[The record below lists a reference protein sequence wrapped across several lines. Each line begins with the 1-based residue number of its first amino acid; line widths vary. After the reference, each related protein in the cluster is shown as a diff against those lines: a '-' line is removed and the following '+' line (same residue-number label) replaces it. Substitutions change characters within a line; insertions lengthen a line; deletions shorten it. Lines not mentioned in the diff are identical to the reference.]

1 MGCCREGVTLLYI
14 DGVYYLVIEI
24 YLTSAKCWMVECIYN
39 DQVKH
44 FNIADKDIK
53 LIMHSNQYS
62 IHKFLLSN
70 ICQSCSGTR
79 AIAWHY
85 IFFEK
90 CMTCQGRTGIVWSG
104 TGLVAPS
111 CRKVLVC
118 ASAKSQVPLP
128 LTPVWHTSAKNI
140 KTKTKRRRKATV
152 GATDRQQDRLYCSW
166 WMEKSLRLLW
176 VSLNMVCNM
185 RAQPAITPC
194 AHNRS
199 TVEVAQAGTW
209 PSCRQGYSR
218 VQGTDCVP
226 SPTSCRLEEDT

>member
-1 MGCCREGVTLLYI
+1 MSVLLWHKSNSLTLYFFW
-14 DGVYYLVIEI
+14 E
-24 YLTSAKCWMVECIYN
+24 
-39 DQVKH
+39 
-44 FNIADKDIK
+44 
-53 LIMHSNQYS
+53 MHDMPRKNWY
-62 IHKFLLSN
+62 
-70 ICQSCSGTR
+70 
-79 AIAWHY
+79 
-85 IFFEK
+85 
-90 CMTCQGRTGIVWSG
+90 
-104 TGLVAPS
+104 GLVWNRSGCAF
-111 CRKVLVC
+111 CRKVLLC

-140 KTKTKRRRKATV
+140 KTKTKRRRKAAV

-176 VSLNMVCNM
+176 VSLNTVCNM

-209 PSCRQGYSR
+209 LSCRQGYSR

-226 SPTSCRLEEDT
+226 SPRSCRLEEDT